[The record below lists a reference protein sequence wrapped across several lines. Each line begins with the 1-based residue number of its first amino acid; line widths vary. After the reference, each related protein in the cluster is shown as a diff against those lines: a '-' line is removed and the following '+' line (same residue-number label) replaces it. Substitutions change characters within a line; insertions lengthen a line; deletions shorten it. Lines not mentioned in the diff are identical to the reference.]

1 MYFQLNIII
10 YNFNFIR
17 LIYVN
22 LCLKIIHYRYI
33 LMYINYLIYYQS
45 NINIFLIREILNI
58 KLKKESLDKMFF
70 YLT

>member
-17 LIYVN
+17 L